1 MELPQRTQRAQRTC
15 CHPRAGGDPASV
27 ARTTLAA
34 SCIHPA
40 LRDILGEITQRD
52 ESTMT
57 TSTQPDPAALLEAVI
72 RLAIDAGAAILKV
85 YNSSDFSVQEKAD
98 RSPLTAADLAAHH
111 IILAGLEALTP
122 DIPVLSEESASLP
135 FAERRRWNRYW
146 LVDPLD
152 GTREFIKRNGEFT
165 VNIAL
170 IEEGI
175 PALGVVHV
183 PVTHTTYSAA
193 RGLGAFK
200 QVAAAASRPLHVRSL
215 DGGPVMVVGSRS
227 HRGSS
232 LDSFLERL
240 GEHEMVGMGS
250 SLKLC
255 LVAEGIADIYPRL
268 GPTSEWDTAAAQ
280 CVVEQAGGF
289 VTTTGMQPLRYNTKD
304 SLLNPFFL
312 VFGDAGRDWSQYLA
326 D

>member
-1 MELPQRTQRAQRTC
+1 M
-15 CHPRAGGDPASV
+15 H
-27 ARTTLAA
+27 
-34 SCIHPA
+34 
-40 LRDILGEITQRD
+40 
-52 ESTMT
+52 
-57 TSTQPDPAALLEAVI
+57 TSTQPDPAALLGAVV
-72 RLAIDAGAAILKV
+72 RLAVQAGAEILRV
-85 YNSSDFSVQEKAD
+85 YNSSDFTVEEKAD
-98 RSPLTAADLAAHH
+98 SSPLTAADLASHH
-111 IILAGLEALTP
+111 AILDGLAALTP

-135 FAERRRWNRYW
+135 YAQRRRWTRYW

-170 IEEGI
+170 IEEGV

-183 PVTHTTYSAA
+183 PVTQTTYSAA

-200 QVAAAASRPLHVRSL
+200 QVATAAPQPIHVRML
-215 DGGPVMVVGSRS
+215 GQGPVMVVGSRS

-232 LDSFLERL
+232 LNSFLERL
-240 GEHEMVGMGS
+240 GAHEMVGMGS

-255 LVAEGIADIYPRL
+255 LVAEGMADIYPRL

-312 VFGDAGRDWSQYLA
+312 VFGDTGRDWSQYLDA
-326 D
+326 